1 MVKPWPFQWEN
12 DDKHG
17 LPRLPL
23 LARIGHRKVSST
35 KGIQLVESGNSWSL
49 YIAGRPPEVQNIEVC
64 WYAFREWIV
73 GILVCH
79 VRSCAPWWV
88 KTFEHVDGFDSV
100 EARLWN
106 PVNIPMS
113 VPTTFF
119 ICTWHQKTIKR
130 CHFEWFHVS
139 GCLELPLTANP
150 EYLFTYHNKTNPT
163 IGV

>member
-1 MVKPWPFQWEN
+1 LWNPE
-12 DDKHG
+12 
-17 LPRLPL
+17 
-23 LARIGHRKVSST
+23 
-35 KGIQLVESGNSWSL
+35 
-49 YIAGRPPEVQNIEVC
+49 IAEVYTLPPEVQNIEVC

-79 VRSCAPWWV
+79 VRSFAPWWV

-119 ICTWHQKTIKR
+119 ICTWHQITIKR